1 MKRNFILLLLVTIVA
16 FVFTAKIHDRSKS
29 VEIVSVYDGDT
40 IFVNIADWPDI
51 IGKRIGVRLRGI
63 DCPEMNDNR
72 SSINHLAKEARQFV
86 VDNVAYKEISLEN
99 IERDKYF
106 RIVADVYVDGDN
118 LSELLL
124 KNKLAQ
130 EYDGGKKQKWWK
142 LLISLYR

>member
-1 MKRNFILLLLVTIVA
+1 VTIVA

-130 EYDGGKKQKWWK
+130 EYDGGKKQKW
-142 LLISLYR
+142 

>member
-1 MKRNFILLLLVTIVA
+1 MLVTIVA
-16 FVFTAKIHDRSKS
+16 FVFMARIRNGSNS

-40 IFVNIADWPDI
+40 IFVNIANWPDI

-72 SSINHLAKEARQFV
+72 SSIHHLAKEARQFV
-86 VDNVAYKEISLEN
+86 VDNVAYKEIRLEN

-130 EYDGGKKQKWWK
+130 EYDGGKKQKW
-142 LLISLYR
+142 